1 MRGSGSHVWDADGN
15 EYIDYILG
23 MGPLILGHSPA
34 TVIEAVTR
42 QLQDGLLFAT
52 PTDLEIEVAESL
64 KALVPCAEKVRFGT
78 SGSEAVH
85 AALRLA
91 RAATG
96 RPRILRFEGH
106 YHGWLDN
113 IAWEGAG
120 GNGGGALK
128 PSAAKGQIPSDSEGL
143 LILPWNDLEAV
154 GDLFRGKGSSIAAVI
169 LEPVMASCGAIP
181 PTNGFLAGLHELC
194 ARHGSVL
201 IFDEVVT
208 GFRLALGGAQ
218 EFFGVTPDLAVFG
231 KALGAGIPISAVA
244 GGERVMRHWGEAS
257 PILAGTHSANPVSL
271 AAARATLETLSADG
285 GKLLLGMRETAAKLR
300 SGLEALREQTSL
312 PLTIRGVGPLLN
324 VSFVPRDSSPITDHR
339 SYLQT
344 DFALTARLFDS
355 LRARGVHVGHDGR
368 WFLSSTHT
376 DEDIQ
381 RTLAAMQSSLE
392 ELGAESTSSIRR
404 PRGGGAFDG
413 NGQAHK
419 VGWVRAA
426 LSPLCARIHRRY
438 QHERDRAYR
447 SLEENHPRNYHWI
460 VGWEVSHKC
469 NLSCVYCAQDHRNGH
484 PSEDFEKG
492 LAHVLRIQPRLLWV
506 TGGEPSLVPKL
517 PETLRRIRV
526 ECGNP
531 AILMSTNFQRPAAV
545 FDEFAEVL
553 DFLFITLDGVEEDNW
568 TTRGFNGRKL
578 LERLAEFIPRHPK
591 LSITLTTVATVHNL
605 DTLESFVDS
614 VQTVLPGIQQY
625 IWPMNPTFHPL
636 SVGGS
641 PETAARFAEI
651 MERLS
656 IRYPSI
662 RGSTPKNKEA
672 RVEHGGNGSLL
683 RRWLRDSDLVR
694 CDRQYFYADIG
705 ADGLLMD
712 CRLARI
718 IPNLDH
724 RANQAL
730 EKGQPLELY
739 RALQLLRKQ
748 TRDMEGYNPVCSHPC
763 TCVEGLGE
771 VVLSSSREDPRLH
784 SVPQLLGSRF
794 RPEDRR
800 AASEFIQRHINSL
813 FEESFFDEIGPKAG
827 RG

>member
-1 MRGSGSHVWDADGN
+1 MGFDKSRNLHRRFTQSAPCDPWPEGIPPPHFFMRGSGSHVWDADGN

-128 PSAAKGQIPSDSEGL
+128 PSAAKGQIRSDSEGL

-154 GDLFRGKGSSIAAVI
+154 GDLFRRKGSSIAAVI

-285 GKLLLGMRETAAKLR
+285 GKLLLGMRETAAQLR

-419 VGWVRAA
+419 ALALYEELVVSQSKDVSLLFQLAWLYAQEGRLKDAEGIFLRIGSLKGRDASLLTQVGRELLFLGNAKKSREFFDASLKLNPKQAEAWFWLAEAYYSDLKKEEALQAYASVVPLLEKKHRTQAQHQMYLKSRGRMDLNPQMIDLYEQALRQYPADRDLRTDYLDLLIEAHQHDRVTKIFSQFAKDFPLETDRLWPYQVRLAFDQKNFKQA
-426 LSPLCARIHRRY
+426 LYYLDRILKKNPNQWAYRRDRAECLYRLGKWREARKEYETLFKVTQNDLGIAPFLDDIHRRY
-438 QHERDRAYR
+438 
-447 SLEENHPRNYHWI
+447 
-460 VGWEVSHKC
+460 
-469 NLSCVYCAQDHRNGH
+469 DHRLKQQLGFQH
-484 PSEDFEKG
+484 LGEDQILW
-492 LAHVLRIQPRLLWV
+492 LASSYQGYVHEHL
-506 TGGEPSLVPKL
+506 
-517 PETLRRIRV
+517 
-526 ECGNP
+526 
-531 AILMSTNFQRPAAV
+531 
-545 FDEFAEVL
+545 
-553 DFLFITLDGVEEDNW
+553 
-568 TTRGFNGRKL
+568 
-578 LERLAEFIPRHPK
+578 K
-591 LSITLTTVATVHNL
+591 LSGSFRWGFYDL
-605 DTLESFVDS
+605 D
-614 VQTVLPGIQQY
+614 
-625 IWPMNPTFHPL
+625 
-636 SVGGS
+636 
-641 PETAARFAEI
+641 
-651 MERLS
+651 RLS
-656 IRYPSI
+656 INEQTYT
-662 RGSTPKNKEA
+662 GEA
-672 RVEHGGNGSLL
+672 ALMWDQTFWQTRL
-683 RRWLRDSDLVR
+683 
-694 CDRQYFYADIG
+694 
-705 ADGLLMD
+705 GLLFGFSD
-712 CRLARI
+712 
-718 IPNLDH
+718 
-724 RANQAL
+724 
-730 EKGQPLELY
+730 
-739 RALQLLRKQ
+739 
-748 TRDMEGYNPVCSHPC
+748 
-763 TCVEGLGE
+763 
-771 VVLSSSREDPRLH
+771 
-784 SVPQLLGSRF
+784 
-794 RPEDRR
+794 
-800 AASEFIQRHINSL
+800 
-813 FEESFFDEIGPKAG
+813 
-827 RG
+827 